1 MQYKSILQAALDK
14 TSSTPPNSEQVVA
27 ILLEKEKQQK
37 QKNIC
42 SLADLVGKWNLR
54 FITGTRKTR
63 QRAGVVLGAGRYIPR
78 FIEIQIQYTADD
90 LALDTGRV
98 INSVKL
104 SFLQISLTGPIKF
117 MPQQRIL
124 AFDFTYLKLSVGRF
138 NLYQGYVKNGLQRNS
153 DFYQQKLKNQAFFKY
168 FLIEDNFIAA
178 RGKGGGLAL
187 WEREEIKL

>member
-27 ILLEKEKQQK
+27 ILLKKEKQQK

-78 FIEIQIQYTADD
+78 FVEIQIQYTAHD
-90 LALDTGRV
+90 LASDTGRV

-117 MPQQRIL
+117 MPRQRIL

-153 DFYQQKLKNQAFFKY
+153 NFYQQKLKNQAFFKY

-187 WEREEIKL
+187 WGRE

>member
-1 MQYKSILQAALDK
+1 MQNEISILEAATAKASGTLPD
-14 TSSTPPNSEQVVA
+14 SDRIVA

-37 QKNIC
+37 KQENIY
-42 SLADLVGKWNLR
+42 SLADLVGNWNLR
-54 FITGTRKTR
+54 FITGTQKTR
-63 QRAGVVLGAGRYIPR
+63 QRAGIVLGAGRYIPR
-78 FIEIQIQYTADD
+78 LIKIKIQYTAND
-90 LALDTGRV
+90 LPSNKGQV

-104 SFLQISLTGPIKF
+104 SFLQISLTGPIEF

-138 NLYQGYVKNGLQRNS
+138 NLYQGYIKNGLQRNN

-168 FLIEDNFIAA
+168 FMIENNLIAA

-187 WEREEIKL
+187 WNRE

>member
-1 MQYKSILQAALDK
+1 MQNEISILEAATAKASGTLPD
-14 TSSTPPNSEQVVA
+14 SDRIVA

-37 QKNIC
+37 KQENIY
-42 SLADLVGKWNLR
+42 SLADLVGNWNLR
-54 FITGTRKTR
+54 FITGTQKTR
-63 QRAGVVLGAGRYIPR
+63 QRAGIVLGAGRYIPR
-78 FIEIQIQYTADD
+78 FIKIKIQYTAND
-90 LALDTGRV
+90 LSSNKGQV

-104 SFLQISLTGPIKF
+104 SFLQISLTGPIEF

-138 NLYQGYVKNGLQRNS
+138 NLYQGYIKNGLQRNN

-168 FLIEDNFIAA
+168 FMIENNLIAA

-187 WEREEIKL
+187 WNRE

>member
-90 LALDTGRV
+90 LASDTGRV

-153 DFYQQKLKNQAFFKY
+153 NFYQQKLKNQAFFKY